1 MKGDGPT
8 VKGDAP
14 GGGYV
19 GQARDRMQ
27 AYVRHLLQ
35 DNESLRLAAAEA
47 DSERSQMRQEIA
59 ALQTEL
65 ANTRAL
71 QTQLAENI
79 QEIRGETDRRFA
91 EYAKLETLNANLA
104 NLYVASYQL
113 HSTLDRQT
121 VLAAIQEIV
130 VNLIGSEE
138 FAVFEREPDGRF
150 RLASS
155 VGLSDGSPLVAHERV
170 AHATASGETWVSAHH
185 GDLTACIPLK
195 IDGGVTGFI
204 VICRLLAH
212 KSGLEP
218 LDLELFDLLGTHA
231 AMALYASS
239 LQQRFTAEELPA

>member
-1 MKGDGPT
+1 MKNDGP
-8 VKGDAP
+8 A
-14 GGGYV
+14 GGYV

-27 AYVRHLLQ
+27 TYVRHLLQ
-35 DNESLRLAAAEA
+35 DNESLRLAMAELEN
-47 DSERSQMRQEIA
+47 ERDQMRQEIA
-59 ALQTEL
+59 ALQSEL
-65 ANTRAL
+65 TNNRTL
-71 QTQLAENI
+71 QSQLVEKI
-79 QEIRGETDRRFA
+79 QEIRSETDRRFS
-91 EYAKLETLNANLA
+91 EYAKLETVNANLA

-113 HSTLDRQT
+113 HSTLDRET

-138 FAVFEREPDGRF
+138 FAVFEREPDGRY
-150 RLASS
+150 RLAAS
-155 VGLSDGSPLVAHERV
+155 VGLSDGSPLVSHERV
-170 AHATASGETWVSAHH
+170 AHATSSGETWVSAHH

-239 LQQRFTAEELPA
+239 LQQRFTAEALPA